1 MPPQPATRA
10 KAPPKGGGKQIM
22 GLPRTQFFTIGGI
35 GVGLIVAFVIWRK
48 KKKSSSPAAAA
59 SAGGCPDGSAP
70 DASGNCPQTGTDLAG
85 ELATLQTE
93 IADLQGNQGAGGGGS
108 GGGGT
113 GSTGTGGGSAGSGS
127 SAGTGTAGGTSGA
140 AGSTPGTSGG
150 SWHYPAPSGLH
161 SHNVSATGY
170 QVSWNPVTGPSG
182 QKPGTYTV
190 ATYDSKGS
198 EVDQFSSGA
207 TTTREYGRGGKGL
220 PKGTYHTNVWANGG
234 PQAPPHS
241 TVYVTLTK

>member
-10 KAPPKGGGKQIM
+10 KPPPKDAGKQIM
-22 GLPRTQFFTIGGI
+22 GLPRTQFFLIAGI
-35 GVGLIVAFVIWRK
+35 GAGLIITFVIWR
-48 KKKSSSPAAAA
+48 KKKSSSPAAAP

-93 IADLQGNQGAGGGGS
+93 IADLQGNQGGGGS
-108 GGGGT
+108 GGGFGGGT
-113 GSTGTGGGSAGSGS
+113 GTGTGGGSAGSGS

-161 SHNVSATGY
+161 SHDVSSTGY

-182 QKPGTYTV
+182 QKPATYTV
-190 ATYDSKGS
+190 ATYDSKGA

>member
-1 MPPQPATRA
+1 
-10 KAPPKGGGKQIM
+10 M
-22 GLPRTQFFTIGGI
+22 GLPRTQFFLIGGI
-35 GVGLIVAFVIWRK
+35 GAGLIVAFVIWRK
-48 KKKSSSPAAAA
+48 KKKSGSPAAGT
-59 SAGGCPDGSAP
+59 SAGACPDGSTP

-93 IADLQGNQGAGGGGS
+93 IADLQGSQGAGGGGS
-108 GGGGT
+108 GGGTGSGGTGT
-113 GSTGTGGGSAGSGS
+113 GSAGTGS
-127 SAGTGTAGGTSGA
+127 SAGTGPASTGTPGGTSTGT
-140 AGSTPGTSGG
+140 GSTPGTSGG
-150 SWHYPAPSGLH
+150 SWHYPAPTGLH
-161 SHNVSATGY
+161 SHDVSSTGY
-170 QVSWNPVTGPSG
+170 QVSWNPVTGPNG

-190 ATYDSKGS
+190 ATYDSKGA

-241 TVYVTLTK
+241 TVYVTLIK